1 MRINPEKKEDRE
13 RVAQELLRVTLRL
26 AAAHGFVSLGLREV
40 SRAADIAPTSF
51 YRHFADMEELGRE
64 LIESLAGPFVA
75 DWIASA
81 RANLPKTRNFTLAV
95 ASRAIA
101 SAVEDP
107 DLMRFIL
114 AERVGAIPAFRAA
127 LAAKLSSV
135 SAAVADSVTAETSA
149 PAWPDL
155 PAVAQAVVVLILGA
169 CGDLLDAGAARAPL
183 ISERLA
189 AQIRLLLA
197 GAARSKGGK

>member
-64 LIESLAGPFVA
+64 LIESLAGPFIA
-75 DWIASA
+75 DWTASG
-81 RANLPKTRNFTLAV
+81 RANPSKTGNLALAV
-95 ASRAIA
+95 ANRAIA

-149 PAWPDL
+149 PARPDL

-197 GAARSKGGK
+197 GAERSKGGK

>member
-13 RVAQELLRVTLRL
+13 RVARELLRVTLRL
-26 AAAHGFVSLGLREV
+26 AAVHGFVSLGLREV

-64 LIESLAGPFVA
+64 LIESLAGPFIA
-75 DWIASA
+75 NWIASA
-81 RANLPKTRNFTLAV
+81 RANPPTTGNFTLAV
-95 ASRAIA
+95 AKRAIA

-114 AERVGAIPAFRAA
+114 AERVGAVAAFRAT
-127 LAAKLSSV
+127 LAAKLSIV
-135 SAAVADSVTAETSA
+135 FTAVADSVTSETSA
-149 PAWPDL
+149 PARADL
-155 PAVAQAVVVLILGA
+155 PAVAHAVVVLILGA
-169 CGDLLDAGAARAPL
+169 CGDLLDAGAEHAPA

-189 AQIRLLLA
+189 VQIRLLLA
-197 GAARSKGGK
+197 GAVQSKGGK

>member
-1 MRINPEKKEDRE
+1 VRINPEKKEDRE

-51 YRHFADMEELGRE
+51 YRHFADMEELGRD
-64 LIESLAGPFVA
+64 LIESLAGPF
-75 DWIASA
+75 ISGFITSA
-81 RANLPKTRNFTLAV
+81 QANLPKTRSFTLAV
-95 ASRAIA
+95 ANRALA
-101 SAVEDP
+101 GAVEDP
-107 DLMRFIL
+107 ELMRFVL
-114 AERVGAIPAFRAA
+114 AERVGAIPAFRAM
-127 LAAKLSSV
+127 LSVKLSVLTTAIAESL
-135 SAAVADSVTAETSA
+135 AAETSS
-149 PAWPDL
+149 PARSDL
-155 PAVAQAVVVLILGA
+155 PAVVHAISSLILGA
-169 CGDLLDAGAARAPL
+169 CGDVLDAGAESVPA

>member
-1 MRINPEKKEDRE
+1 VRINPEKKEDRE

-64 LIESLAGPFVA
+64 LIESLAGPF
-75 DWIASA
+75 IAGFITNA
-81 RANLPKTRNFTLAV
+81 RANLPKTGNFTLAV
-95 ASRAIA
+95 ANRAIA
-101 SAVEDP
+101 GAIEDP

-114 AERVGAIPAFRAA
+114 AERVGAIPAFRAT
-127 LAAKLSSV
+127 LAVKLSV
-135 SAAVADSVTAETSA
+135 LATAVADSVATETAA
-149 PAWPDL
+149 PARSDL
-155 PAVAQAVVVLILGA
+155 PAVVHAIVVLILGA
-169 CGDLLDAGAARAPL
+169 CGDLLDAGAERAPA

>member
-1 MRINPEKKEDRE
+1 VRINPEKKEDRE
-13 RVAQELLRVTLRL
+13 RVARELLRVTLRL

-64 LIESLAGPFVA
+64 LIESLAGPFIA
-75 DWIASA
+75 DWIAGA
-81 RANLPKTRNFTLAV
+81 RANPTTTGSFTLAV
-95 ASRAIA
+95 ANRAIA

-114 AERVGAIPAFRAA
+114 AERVGAVPAFRAA
-127 LAAKLSSV
+127 LAAKLSIV
-135 SAAVADSVTAETSA
+135 FTAVADSVTGEMSA
-149 PAWPDL
+149 PARTDP

-169 CGDLLDAGAARAPL
+169 CGDVLDAGAERAPA

-197 GAARSKGGK
+197 ETVRSKGGR

>member
-1 MRINPEKKEDRE
+1 MRINPDKKEDRE
-13 RVAQELLRVTLRL
+13 RVAQELLRATLRL

-64 LIESLAGPFVA
+64 LIEGLAGPF
-75 DWIASA
+75 IAGFMTSA
-81 RANLPKTRNFTLAV
+81 RANLPKTRSFTLAV
-95 ASRAIA
+95 ANRAVA
-101 SAVEDP
+101 GAVEDP

-127 LAAKLSSV
+127 LAVKLSVLATAIAESV
-135 SAAVADSVTAETSA
+135 AAETPA
-149 PAWPDL
+149 PARSDL
-155 PAVAQAVVVLILGA
+155 PAIVDAVVSLILAA
-169 CGDLLDAGAARAPL
+169 CGDLLDAGADHAQA

-197 GAARSKGGK
+197 GAVRSKGGK

>member
-1 MRINPEKKEDRE
+1 VRINPEKKEDRE

-40 SRAADIAPTSF
+40 SRAAEIAPTSF

-64 LIESLAGPFVA
+64 LIESLAGPF
-75 DWIASA
+75 IAGFITSA
-81 RANLPKTRNFTLAV
+81 RANLPKTGNFTLAV
-95 ASRAIA
+95 ANRALAGAI
-101 SAVEDP
+101 EDP

-114 AERVGAIPAFRAA
+114 AERVGAIPAFRAT
-127 LAAKLSSV
+127 LAVKLSV
-135 SAAVADSVTAETSA
+135 LATAVADSVATEATA
-149 PAWPDL
+149 PARSDL
-155 PAVAQAVVVLILGA
+155 PAVVHAVVVLILGA
-169 CGDLLDAGAARAPL
+169 CGDLLDAGAQRAPA

-197 GAARSKGGK
+197 GAVRSKAGK

>member
-1 MRINPEKKEDRE
+1 VRINPEKKEDRE

-40 SRAADIAPTSF
+40 SRTADIAPTSF

-64 LIESLAGPFVA
+64 LVDSLAGPFIA

-81 RANLPKTRNFTLAV
+81 RASLPKTGNFTLAV
-95 ASRAIA
+95 ANRAIA

-135 SAAVADSVTAETSA
+135 SAAVADSVTAESSA
-149 PAWPDL
+149 PAQPDL

-169 CGDLLDAGAARAPL
+169 CGDLLDAGEARAPL

-189 AQIRLLLA
+189 AQIRLLLP

>member
-1 MRINPEKKEDRE
+1 MRLNPEKKEDRE

-64 LIESLAGPFVA
+64 LIESLAGPFIA

-81 RANLPKTRNFTLAV
+81 RANRPQTGNFALAV
-95 ASRAIA
+95 ANRATA

-127 LAAKLSSV
+127 LAAKLSSI

-149 PAWPDL
+149 PARPDL
-155 PAVAQAVVVLILGA
+155 PAVAHAIVVLILGA
-169 CGDLLDAGAARAPL
+169 CGDLLDGGAAHAPL

-189 AQIRLLLA
+189 AQIRLLLP